1 MTDLA
6 KLAKILFLIYFAGKF
21 GLLTLLF
28 LPNGKVQKILNDV
41 NNIQR
46 VLQESDFVGRGPES
60 QQQLKGKPCYVNK
73 LDYVKVEFDICVRV
87 KVVQ

>member
-41 NNIQR
+41 NNIQILAR
-46 VLQESDFVGRGPES
+46 EFLKKFVWKKHYVL
-60 QQQLKGKPCYVNK
+60 
-73 LDYVKVEFDICVRV
+73 
-87 KVVQ
+87 VV